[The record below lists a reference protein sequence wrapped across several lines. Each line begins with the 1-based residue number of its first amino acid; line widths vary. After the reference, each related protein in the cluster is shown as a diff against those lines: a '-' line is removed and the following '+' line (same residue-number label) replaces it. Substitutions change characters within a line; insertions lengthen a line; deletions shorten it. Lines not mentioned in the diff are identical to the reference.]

1 LRSIARQSALA
12 EVALRHSLY
21 DLPLAV
27 LWLAWLT
34 YWVFAARDVKPVRR
48 QEFWASRLLT
58 VALIMPAALLM
69 TAPRHW
75 MSWLGARF
83 LPDTMVVYWLG
94 FLMVLAGLAFA
105 VWARTHLGRNWS
117 GTVTVKEDHEL
128 VCSGPYAIV
137 RHPIYAGLLLAM
149 LGTAIVLDE
158 WRGLVAFCF
167 LSAAFLL
174 KLRREERFMAESFPD
189 TYPGYRARVPA
200 LIPLFRASRSG
211 GGAR

>member
-1 LRSIARQSALA
+1 M
-12 EVALRHSLY
+12 RHLLY

-27 LWLAWLT
+27 LWLAWLA

-48 QEFWASRLLT
+48 REPWASRLLT
-58 VALIMPAALLM
+58 VALTIPVALLM
-69 TAPRHW
+69 AAPGK
-75 MSWLGARF
+75 WLPWLSARF
-83 LPDTMVVYWLG
+83 LPDTMIVDWAGL
-94 FLMVLAGLAFA
+94 LMVTAGLALA

-128 VCSGPYAIV
+128 VRSGPYAIV
-137 RHPIYAGLLLAM
+137 RHPIYTGLLVAM
-149 LGTAIVLDE
+149 LGTAIILGE
-158 WRGLVAFCF
+158 WRGLLALCF

-200 LIPLFRASRSG
+200 LVPLLRANHPG
-211 GGAR
+211 GGSR